1 MEKNVGGIDRAL
13 RIILGVMIIAAGVY
27 YKSWWGLI
35 GLVILLTGIL
45 GKCMLYEL
53 LGVNTCKVEK

>member
-13 RIILGVMIIAAGVY
+13 RIILGIMIIGAGAY

-53 LGVNTCKVEK
+53 LGVNTCKVKK